1 MDCPPCYPR
10 KRPEFKC
17 DRVFLLMF
25 PIDSGTPD
33 RAGHLNFMAKDSDP
47 LADAFGTKETGGLFS
62 ALLAEESA
70 VDRRMMWRLGTWA
83 VAAVGAVVVAVLAN
97 QAQLGGRRDQVASA
111 DLARQADRLQL
122 LTRESQNEARRLAAA
137 IETLNT
143 DRDRLYSRITV
154 LEQGLDSVTGAIAR
168 QTAATP
174 QAAKPQDAAP
184 AAPSVAPVASTPAP
198 GSDKP
203 RAETSRDSSKDAQ
216 KDAAKE
222 AAKDTAKDTAK
233 EPAGPPPQTAAA
245 TSLVQQVP
253 ATTSALPTIP
263 LVPSKSIMAPP
274 DPAASKLIQPE
285 TSEKAVEKKTEP
297 APASTEVVAASA
309 KPPEATESEA
319 PAIAVQQTR
328 FAIDLGGANSI
339 DGLRALWRGVTKMNP
354 EVAALRPIIMIKEG
368 STGLGMQLR
377 LGAGPLINAAAA
389 AKLCAGLTEND
400 RHCETTVFDG
410 QRLSMRGGQEKG
422 QDKGQEKSQDR
433 VQEKNS
439 EKNSEKNQDSAPQAE
454 TAPAPAPSAKPDKHR
469 RSYSSKRSSKR
480 EEPAPAPAP
489 QQPAPAKPETA
500 SAGSTLSSFFRR

>member
-1 MDCPPCYPR
+1 
-10 KRPEFKC
+10 
-17 DRVFLLMF
+17 
-25 PIDSGTPD
+25 
-33 RAGHLNFMAKDSDP
+33 MAKDSDP

-62 ALLAEESA
+62 GLLAEESA
-70 VDRRMMWRLGTWA
+70 VDRRLMWRLGTWA
-83 VAAVGAVVVAVLAN
+83 VTAVGAVVVAVMAN
-97 QAQLGGRRDQVASA
+97 QAQLGWRRDQVASA
-111 DLARQADRLQL
+111 DLARHADRLQM
-122 LTRESQNEARRLAAA
+122 LTKESQNEARRLAAA

-154 LEQGLDSVTGAIAR
+154 LEQGLDSVTGAIAK

-184 AAPSVAPVASTPAP
+184 VAPSVAPVASMPAP

-203 RAETSRDSSKDAQ
+203 RAEASRDLSKDAQ
-216 KDAAKE
+216 KDAAK
-222 AAKDTAKDTAK
+222 DTAKETAK
-233 EPAGPPPQTAAA
+233 EPASPPPQTAAA
-245 TSLVQQVP
+245 ASLVQQSP
-253 ATTSALPTIP
+253 ATTSALPAIP

-285 TSEKAVEKKTEP
+285 TSEKTVEKKAEP
-297 APASTEVVAASA
+297 APAPIEVAAASA
-309 KPPEATESEA
+309 KPPEATENEA

-328 FAIDLGGANSI
+328 FAIELGSANSI
-339 DGLRALWRGVTKMNP
+339 DGLRALWRGVTKTNP
-354 EVAALRPIIMIKEG
+354 EIAALRPIIMIKE
-368 STGLGMQLR
+368 SSAGLGMQLR

-389 AKLCAGLTEND
+389 AKLCAGLAENE

-422 QDKGQEKSQDR
+422 QDKGQEKAQDR

-439 EKNSEKNQDSAPQAE
+439 EKNLEKNQDPAPQAE

-480 EEPAPAPAP
+480 EEPAPAPA
-489 QQPAPAKPETA
+489 QPAPAKPETA